1 MKKIMLPLLMLSATL
16 TVPAHAAGSVVENG
30 VAIVR
35 SVLAD
40 VPGTLTNVVL
50 ALPAITNNTVAGI
63 ANVGNAVGPVVL
75 GTSPL
80 QTTRQTIIVP
90 LPGPQFLNSDLIN
103 IRGAV
108 GVNVTASGPI
118 IVTLTTG
125 PQ

>member
-1 MKKIMLPLLMLSATL
+1 MKKIMLPLLMLTATL
-16 TVPAHAAGSVVENG
+16 SVPAHAAGSVVENG
-30 VAIVR
+30 AAIVK

-40 VPGTLTNVVL
+40 VPGTLTNVISS
-50 ALPAITNNTVAGI
+50 LPALTNNTVAGI

-80 QTTRQTIIVP
+80 QTTSQTIVVP
-90 LPGPQFLNSDLIN
+90 LPGPPFLNADLIN
-103 IRGAV
+103 VKGAL
-108 GVNVTASGPI
+108 GVNVVASGPI